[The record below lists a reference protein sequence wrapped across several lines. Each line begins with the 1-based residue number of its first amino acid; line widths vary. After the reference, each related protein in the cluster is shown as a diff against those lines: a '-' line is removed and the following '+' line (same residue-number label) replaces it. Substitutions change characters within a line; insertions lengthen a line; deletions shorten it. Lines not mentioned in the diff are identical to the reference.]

1 MFLNKINSSQ
11 ESVIST
17 IFENKSEQVYWSA
30 LTIYNESEFTPKVHF
45 TILSQFS
52 CNFIHHIFFSP
63 PKVMDKTQK

>member
-1 MFLNKINSSQ
+1 MFLNKINSTP

-17 IFENKSEQVYWSA
+17 TFENKSEQVPP
-30 LTIYNESEFTPKVHF
+30 LTIYNQSEFTPEVHF

-52 CNFIHHIFFSP
+52 CNFIHLLLFSP